1 MNWSKFCTL
10 TGGKKRYSL
19 FVIVRCPLILMPE
32 LPEVETTVRDLRPH
46 LIGRTITRARVT
58 WERSVAHPAPKAFK
72 KEIVG
77 YTITA
82 ITRRGK
88 YLVFALERGGND
100 KGRTTMDERR
110 AIREPSTDY
119 QTARPTDEPTSRPI
133 KFLLVHL
140 RMTGQFGFHEP
151 RVKRDKHQHVH
162 LLLDDG
168 RELRFHDFRKFG
180 RWWLVDNPEHVVGK
194 LGPEPLDMTKKEFL
208 ARVRARRGRLKSLLL
223 DQTFVAGVGNIYAD
237 ESLWYAKI
245 HPLRDTTT
253 LSDQE
258 AGELY
263 NAIRRVFRK
272 AIGVGG
278 TSFDATYKRINGQSG
293 EFQEDLRV
301 VGRAGEPCYRCGTPI
316 IKTVVGQRGTYYCPN
331 CQQK

>member
-1 MNWSKFCTL
+1 
-10 TGGKKRYSL
+10 
-19 FVIVRCPLILMPE
+19 MPE
-32 LPEVETTVRDLRPH
+32 LPEVETTVRDLRPQ
-46 LIGRTITRARVT
+46 LIGRTIRRAAVT
-58 WERSVAHPAPKAFK
+58 WDRTVAHPAPKAFK

-82 ITRRGK
+82 ISRRGK
-88 YLVFALERGGND
+88 YLVFALAKSTN
-100 KGRTTMDERR
+100 DERR
-110 AIREPSTDY
+110 RTKDEGQKTKVNRSLRESGASYEASPLSGPP
-119 QTARPTDEPTSRPI
+119 A

-140 RMTGQFGFHEP
+140 RMTGQFGFHAP

-180 RWWLVDNPEHVVGK
+180 RWWLVDDPEHVVGK
-194 LGPEPLDMTKKEFL
+194 LGPEPLDMPKKEFL
-208 ARVRARRGRLKSLLL
+208 TRLHARRGHIKPLLL
-223 DQTFVAGVGNIYAD
+223 NQAFIAGVGNIYAD

-245 HPLRDTTT
+245 HPLRDATSLT
-253 LSDQE
+253 DKE
-258 AGELY
+258 AGDLY

-278 TSFDATYKRINGQSG
+278 TSFDTTYKRINGESG

-316 IKTVVGQRGTYYCPN
+316 IKTVVGQRGTHYCPH
-331 CQQK
+331 CQVLLTPSPKG

>member
-1 MNWSKFCTL
+1 
-10 TGGKKRYSL
+10 
-19 FVIVRCPLILMPE
+19 MPE

-46 LIGRTITRARVT
+46 LIGRTIQRAAVT
-58 WERSVAHPAPKAFK
+58 WDRTVAHPAPNAFK

-77 YTITA
+77 YTITG

-88 YLVFALERGGND
+88 YLVFALEKQPGAQLRQARD
-100 KGRTTMDERR
+100 RR
-110 AIREPSTDY
+110 AAYAAQQPALD
-119 QTARPTDEPTSRPI
+119 SR
-133 KFLLVHL
+133 FLIVHL

-194 LGPEPLDMTKKEFL
+194 LGPEPLDMTKREFL
-208 ARVRARRGRLKSLLL
+208 KRLRARRGHIKPLLL
-223 DQTFVAGVGNIYAD
+223 NQTFIAGVGNIYAD

-245 HPLRDTTT
+245 HPLRDATMLT
-253 LSDQE
+253 DQE
-258 AGELY
+258 ASDLY
-263 NAIRRVFRK
+263 NAIRKVFRK

-301 VGRAGEPCYRCGTPI
+301 VGRAGEPCYRCETPI
-316 IKTVVGQRGTYYCPN
+316 VKTVVGQRGTYYCPN
-331 CQQK
+331 CQTRT

>member
-1 MNWSKFCTL
+1 
-10 TGGKKRYSL
+10 
-19 FVIVRCPLILMPE
+19 MPE
-32 LPEVETTVRDLRPH
+32 LPEVETTVRDLRPQ
-46 LIGRTITRARVT
+46 LIGRTIQRARVT
-58 WERSVAHPAPKAFK
+58 WERTVAAPNAKQFTR
-72 KEIVG
+72 EIVG
-77 YTITA
+77 YKI
-82 ITRRGK
+82 IEINRRGK
-88 YLVFALERGGND
+88 YLVFSL
-100 KGRTTMDERR
+100 GRTTKDGGRTTGDGQGL
-110 AIREPSTDY
+110 REHSATY
-119 QTARPTDEPTSRPI
+119 QIENR

-140 RMTGQFGFHEP
+140 RMTGQFGFHAP

-194 LGPEPLDMTKKEFL
+194 LGPEPLEMSKREFL
-208 ARVRARRGRLKSLLL
+208 KRLRERRGHIKPLLL
-223 DQTFVAGVGNIYAD
+223 NQTFVAGVGNIYAD

-245 HPLRDTTT
+245 HPLRDATT
-253 LSDQE
+253 LTDKE
-258 AGELY
+258 AADLY

-301 VGRAGEPCYRCGTPI
+301 VGRAGEPCYRCGAPI
-316 IKTVVGQRGTYYCPN
+316 VKTVVGQRGTYYCPN
-331 CQQK
+331 CQRVE

>member
-1 MNWSKFCTL
+1 VF
-10 TGGKKRYSL
+10 SL
-19 FVIVRCPLILMPE
+19 
-32 LPEVETTVRDLRPH
+32 
-46 LIGRTITRARVT
+46 
-58 WERSVAHPAPKAFK
+58 
-72 KEIVG
+72 
-77 YTITA
+77 
-82 ITRRGK
+82 
-88 YLVFALERGGND
+88 
-100 KGRTTMDERR
+100 ERR
-110 AIREPSTDY
+110 ALPDERTVREPSADY
-119 QTARPTDEPTSRPI
+119 STGQSAPPNQKSKIENH
-133 KFLLVHL
+133 KYLLVHL

-151 RVKRDKHQHVH
+151 NVKRDKHQHVH

-208 ARVRARRGRLKSLLL
+208 TRLRARRGHIKPLLL
-223 DQTFVAGVGNIYAD
+223 NQTFVAGVGNIYAD
-237 ESLWYAKI
+237 ESLWYAKL
-245 HPLRDTTT
+245 HPLRDAASLTDTEA
-253 LSDQE
+253 SD
-258 AGELY
+258 LY

-316 IKTVVGQRGTYYCPN
+316 VKTVVGQRGTYYCPN
-331 CQQK
+331 CQKLT

>member
-1 MNWSKFCTL
+1 
-10 TGGKKRYSL
+10 
-19 FVIVRCPLILMPE
+19 MPE
-32 LPEVETTVRDLRPH
+32 LPEVETTVRDLRPQ
-46 LIGRTITRARVT
+46 LIGRTIRRAAVT
-58 WERSVAHPAPKAFK
+58 WDRTVAHPAPGTFK

-82 ITRRGK
+82 ISRRGK
-88 YLVFALERGGND
+88 YLVFELE
-100 KGRTTMDERR
+100 KTTDDERR
-110 AIREPSTDY
+110 THEASALYRANPI
-119 QTARPTDEPTSRPI
+119 ARPQT

-140 RMTGQFGFHEP
+140 RMTGQFGFHAAG
-151 RVKRDKHQHVH
+151 VKRDKHQHVH

-208 ARVRARRGRLKSLLL
+208 TRLKARRGHIKPLLL
-223 DQTFVAGVGNIYAD
+223 NQSFIAGVGNIYAD
-237 ESLWYAKI
+237 ESLWYARI
-245 HPLRDTTT
+245 HPLREASNLTDK
-253 LSDQE
+253 E
-258 AGELY
+258 AGDLY
-263 NAIRRVFRK
+263 NAIRRVLRK

-301 VGRAGEPCYRCGTPI
+301 VGRAGEPCYRCGAPI

-331 CQQK
+331 CQILHSSAK

>member
-1 MNWSKFCTL
+1 
-10 TGGKKRYSL
+10 
-19 FVIVRCPLILMPE
+19 MPE

-46 LIGRTITRARVT
+46 LIGRTIQRARVT
-58 WERSVAHPAPKAFK
+58 WERTVAQPNAKQFMRA
-72 KEIVG
+72 IVG
-77 YTITA
+77 YKI
-82 ITRRGK
+82 IGINRRGK
-88 YLVFALERGGND
+88 YLVFELERPQTTD
-100 KGRTTMDERR
+100 HRRRTTDDGRNLRESAAAYQITNQKHVPNEREGSQ
-110 AIREPSTDY
+110 IKNH
-119 QTARPTDEPTSRPI
+119 

-180 RWWLVDNPEHVVGK
+180 RWWLVDNPAQVVGK
-194 LGPEPLDMTKKEFL
+194 LGPEPLEMSKREFL
-208 ARVRARRGRLKSLLL
+208 KRLRARRGHIKPLLL
-223 DQTFVAGVGNIYAD
+223 NQTFVAGVGNIYAD

-245 HPLRDTTT
+245 HPLRDATT
-253 LSDQE
+253 LTDKEASD
-258 AGELY
+258 LY

-301 VGRAGEPCYRCGTPI
+301 VGRAGEPCHRCGTPI
-316 IKTVVGQRGTYYCPN
+316 VKTVVGQRGTYYCPM
-331 CQQK
+331 CQRV

>member
-1 MNWSKFCTL
+1 
-10 TGGKKRYSL
+10 
-19 FVIVRCPLILMPE
+19 MPE
-32 LPEVETTVRDLRPH
+32 LPEVETTVRDLRPQ

-58 WERSVAHPAPKAFK
+58 WERMVETPSAKQFTR
-72 KEIVG
+72 EIVG
-77 YTITA
+77 YKIVN
-82 ITRRGK
+82 INRRGK
-88 YLVFALERGGND
+88 YLVFGLEPAVKDNPRA
-100 KGRTTMDERR
+100 GRES
-110 AIREPSTDY
+110 AAEY
-119 QTARPTDEPTSRPI
+119 QTNARNQKAKIKKQKSEIGPQ
-133 KFLLVHL
+133 KFLIVHL
-140 RMTGQFGFHEP
+140 RMTGQFGFHAP

-168 RELRFHDFRKFG
+168 REMRFHDFRKFG

-208 ARVRARRGRLKSLLL
+208 LRLRARRGHIKPLLL
-223 DQTFVAGVGNIYAD
+223 NQTFVAGVGNIYAD

-245 HPLRDTTT
+245 HPLRDAVTITDKEA
-253 LSDQE
+253 SD
-258 AGELY
+258 LY

-301 VGRAGEPCYRCGTPI
+301 VGRTGEPCYRCGTPI
-316 IKTVVGQRGTYYCPN
+316 VKTVVGQRGTHYCPH
-331 CQQK
+331 CQRLEETGK